1 MGGLAPLL
9 ASLMAVDI
17 RATVQRTRR
26 NAIFYAIAGLFVLTA
41 YGAAVAAFAVW
52 LSTQM
57 STAAA
62 LGIVALLALAIALLL
77 FSIVMMKNRADERR
91 RREAAAGN
99 RTLMMTAAVSALPLL
114 MKSRPLRAAAI
125 SGGAALIA
133 LRMLGGSTDDPA
145 QPGE

>member
-9 ASLMAVDI
+9 ASLLAVDI

-26 NAIFYAIAGLFVLTA
+26 NAIVYAIVGLFVLTA
-41 YGAAVAAFAVW
+41 YVAAVAAFAVW

-57 STAAA
+57 SAVAA
-62 LGIVALLALAIALLL
+62 LGIVALLSLTIALLL
-77 FSIVMMKNRADERR
+77 VFVVMMKNRADERR

-99 RTLMMTAAVSALPLL
+99 RTLMMTAAFSALPLL
-114 MKSRPLRAAAI
+114 MKSRPLMAAAI
-125 SGGAALIA
+125 SGGAALLA
-133 LRMLGGSTDDPA
+133 LRMLGGSSDDTT